1 MLSMRWTTAIIVLA
15 VTASALSLFADR
27 NIETSVV
34 LAGLAAILGVL
45 TVAVLLLAEMVDA
58 VQTLIRDHNSNHHHE
73 SGKQYDD
80 GVAFAPHAHHL
91 RMVIAAVESVSRSKA
106 LGGAIAAGKLIT
118 ERRGKLTSVQAV
130 GNYIDIVIPSDRH
143 ERYPD
148 EITPLQ
154 SGDVTR

>member
-15 VTASALSLFADR
+15 VTASALSLFTDR
-27 NIETSVV
+27 NIETSVL
-34 LAGLAAILGVL
+34 LAGVAAILGVL

-58 VQTLIRDHNSNHHHE
+58 VQALIRDHSSSHHHK
-73 SGKQYDD
+73 SGKQSDD

-106 LGGAIAAGKLIT
+106 LGGAIAAGNT
-118 ERRGKLTSVQAV
+118 VTQRRGKLTSVRAM

-143 ERYPD
+143 E
-148 EITPLQ
+148 
-154 SGDVTR
+154 